1 MVGDQVDQACHPLE
15 SEARELMINMNST
28 RSVRWTVKL
37 GMARPITASLS
48 SFVEGGGNITMLKV
62 VVSRVYPLLYFV
74 KSRRMAGPHLLVR
87 SSGRSCRGRKGE
99 IRPWS
104 CTPAAATP
112 PHTRSLT
119 PHRL

>member
-1 MVGDQVDQACHPLE
+1 MVGDQADQACHPLE
-15 SEARELMINMNST
+15 SEARELMINMKST
-28 RSVRWTVKL
+28 RSVRWTVNL
-37 GMARPITASLS
+37 GMARPITVSLS

-62 VVSRVYPLLYFV
+62 VVSRVYPLLYCV
-74 KSRRMAGPHLLVR
+74 KSRRIAGPHLLVI
-87 SSGRSCRGRKGE
+87 SSCRRRKGE
-99 IRPWS
+99 IRSWS